1 MAVELNAVWSR
12 FVELSHLLD
21 NELHTARLYYD
32 WRIGPRLEMVKI
44 FDNFSTV
51 SGTSLAWL
59 QVNPS
64 TPKHDMND
72 GVLVF

>member
-1 MAVELNAVWSR
+1 VAVELHAVWSR

-21 NELHTARLYYD
+21 SELRTARLYYD
-32 WRIGPRLEMVKI
+32 WRIGLRLEMAKI

-59 QVNPS
+59 QVKPS
-64 TPKHDMND
+64 TPKHDMNG
-72 GVLVF
+72 GVLVS